1 VIWPRCLINLYGK
14 PKFPEDQGVSLA
26 SVKNRKREL
35 ENQILEGGDR
45 MLFFVVCLKLQI
57 TFSLIALLLV
67 ILGSSSNCFKPSLHP
82 KK

>member
-1 VIWPRCLINLYGK
+1 MENQNS
-14 PKFPEDQGVSLA
+14 PEDQGVSLA
-26 SVKNRKREL
+26 SVKNRIILSKENF

-67 ILGSSSNCFKPSLHP
+67 ILESSSNCLKSSLHP
-82 KK
+82 KKC